1 MGLSQINL
9 AIVGASGYTG
19 ADAVRLLA
27 AHPRVRIAA
36 LTGNTHAGQ
45 ELAEI
50 YPQFADIDVPTLER
64 VEEVNWKGIDAAI
77 CGLPHS
83 TAQDVIA
90 RIPAHV
96 RVIDMSAD
104 FRLRDAEVYNEWY
117 GRTHDAPGLLAD
129 AVYGLTE
136 HYRAQIASARLVACP
151 GCYPTAAL
159 TLLLPLVQAG

>member
-9 AIVGASGYTG
+9 AIIGASGYTG
-19 ADAVRLLA
+19 AYAVRLLA

-36 LTGNTHAGQ
+36 LTGNAHAGR

-50 YPQFADIDVPTLER
+50 YPQFAEIDAPMLARAEDVDWT
-64 VEEVNWKGIDAAI
+64 GIDAAI

-96 RVIDMSAD
+96 RIIDLSAD
-104 FRLRDAEVYNEWY
+104 FRLRDAKVYNEWY
-117 GRTHDAPGLLAD
+117 GRTHDAPDLLAN

-136 HYRAQIASARLVACP
+136 HYRAQISSARL
-151 GCYPTAAL
+151 L
-159 TLLLPLVQAG
+159 SLIHI